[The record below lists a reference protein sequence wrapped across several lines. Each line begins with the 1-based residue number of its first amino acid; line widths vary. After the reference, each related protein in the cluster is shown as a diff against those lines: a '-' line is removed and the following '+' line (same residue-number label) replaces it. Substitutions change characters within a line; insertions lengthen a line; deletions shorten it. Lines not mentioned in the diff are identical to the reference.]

1 MNRWLNYKILAL
13 IALAVLLVAFLGC
26 SHAPSYPPNTN
37 VPGGGSFTSNGQRI
51 YFTATSSSGQPII
64 PRGFTM
70 MMYSISCV
78 NCHGPEGQGG
88 TIYMMM
94 QRFDVPNIT
103 WPALTAPGQDHPPYT
118 EDTLKQAIT
127 EGIDPAGDQLNQFM
141 PRWQMSSGDLNDLVN
156 YIMTLK

>member
-1 MNRWLNYKILAL
+1 MNRWLSYKILAPVAFIVL
-13 IALAVLLVAFLGC
+13 LAVLLGC
-26 SHAPSYPPNTN
+26 SHAPTYPPSTT

-64 PRGFTM
+64 PQGFSM
-70 MMYSISCV
+70 MMTNIACV

-88 TIYMMM
+88 TVYMMM

-103 WPALTAPGQDHPPYT
+103 WPMLTAPGQDHPPYT

-141 PRWQMSSGDLNDLVN
+141 PRWQMSAGDLNDLVN